1 MANDKKSNVT
11 IENTVDTG
19 AASTVPLAAPT
30 IVWDDSKMNTS
41 YANVCNVLGTREE
54 MTILFGANQAWH
66 TGQKEVRVLLSDRI
80 VLNPYAAKRLQ
91 RMLDQGLKEYE
102 SRFGELVI

>member
-1 MANDKKSNVT
+1 MAKANEGTPENAATND
-11 IENTVDTG
+11 
-19 AASTVPLAAPT
+19 AAQSPT

-54 MTILFGANQAWH
+54 ITLLFGANQSWH
-66 TGQKEVRVLLSDRI
+66 TGQKEVRILLSDRI
-80 VLNPYAAKRLQ
+80 VLNPYAAKRLF

-102 SRFGELVI
+102 SRFGELKA